1 MANKVDTDDIIMEDH
16 IGYRFNEILP
26 SFNFRK
32 CPSKR
37 TYLEMLNDTHDK
49 EMNSRIDNY
58 KIITKNKISFENK
71 FLGNNNNSYETKK
84 IESLIKITNDNDMNK
99 IKKNLVI
106 RKKMEYDE
114 EKEKRFVENYYRI
127 KNAELIR
134 LRFGTE

>member
-32 CPSKR
+32 CPSRR
-37 TYLEMLNDTHDK
+37 TYLEMLNESRDTD
-49 EMNSRIDNY
+49 MSSRIDNY
-58 KIITKNKISFENK
+58 KLITKNKISFENK
-71 FLGNNNNSYETKK
+71 FIGNDKNSYDAKK
-84 IESLIKITNDNDMNK
+84 VESLIKISNDHDMNK

-106 RKKMEYDE
+106 RKKLEYDE
-114 EKEKRFVENYYRI
+114 EKERRFVENYYRI
-127 KNAELIR
+127 KNAELNR

>member
-1 MANKVDTDDIIMEDH
+1 MANIIDTDDIIMQDC
-16 IGYRFNEILP
+16 IGRRFNEIIP

-37 TYLEMLNDTHDK
+37 RYLEMLNDTHDT
-49 EMNSRIDNY
+49 EMNNRIDNY
-58 KIITKNKISFENK
+58 KLITKNKISFENK
-71 FLGNNNNSYETKK
+71 YIGNSKNLYESKK
-84 IESLIKITNDNDMNK
+84 VESLIKTSNDNDMNK

-127 KNAELIR
+127 KNAELNR
-134 LRFGTE
+134 LRFGTQ

>member
-16 IGYRFNEILP
+16 IGHRFNEIIP

-37 TYLEMLNDTHDK
+37 TYLEMLNESGDTD
-49 EMNSRIDNY
+49 MSSRIDNY
-58 KIITKNKISFENK
+58 KLITKNKISFENK
-71 FLGNNNNSYETKK
+71 FIGNGKNSYDAKK
-84 IESLIKITNDNDMNK
+84 VESLIKMSNDHDMNK

-114 EKEKRFVENYYRI
+114 EKERRFVENYYRI
-127 KNAELIR
+127 KNAELNR

>member
-37 TYLEMLNDTHDK
+37 TYLEMLNDTHDT

-71 FLGNNNNSYETKK
+71 LLGNNNNSYETKN